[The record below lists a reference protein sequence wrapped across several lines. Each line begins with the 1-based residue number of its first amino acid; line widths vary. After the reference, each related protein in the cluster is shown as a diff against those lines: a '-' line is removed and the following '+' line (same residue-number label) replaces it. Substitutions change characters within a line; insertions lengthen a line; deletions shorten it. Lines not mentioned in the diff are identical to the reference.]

1 MSDQCRSDV
10 RTAVTGRWQATW
22 WAVDFARSMERRAC
36 SKRSPQMP
44 PHHTRRSSSW
54 FRAEKH
60 IRHRKRPR
68 SPSRRC
74 DVDVDD
80 PAVRPVGG
88 EEPHRLL
95 AAKFQMLLPQLD
107 ERQRRPAVGAKDELL
122 LLVSGPV
129 GFEVAV
135 GADGV
140 RLELRLWRRRGPS
153 GRRWRPRGSSPK
165 RRHALDD
172 AGVDRPAA
180 FQRSAVVQAFDLAG
194 QVVHGLLGAL
204 PCSHRSLTATGL
216 PSQSPSSDGPLGRRG
231 LGYTTAGA
239 SATPYRQQ
247 FPPLSSLSPIF
258 LPF

>member
-22 WAVDFARSMERRAC
+22 WAADFARSMERRAC

-68 SPSRRC
+68 SPRRRC

-88 EEPHRLL
+88 
-95 AAKFQMLLPQLD
+95 
-107 ERQRRPAVGAKDELL
+107 KDELL

-153 GRRWRPRGSSPK
+153 GRRWRPRGSSPEG
-165 RRHALDD
+165 RHAHDD

-180 FQRSAVVQAFDLAG
+180 FQPSAVVQAFDLAG

-204 PCSHRSLTATGL
+204 PCLHRSLTATGL

-231 LGYTTAGA
+231 LGYWTAGA

-247 FPPLSSLSPIF
+247 FPPPSSLSPIF